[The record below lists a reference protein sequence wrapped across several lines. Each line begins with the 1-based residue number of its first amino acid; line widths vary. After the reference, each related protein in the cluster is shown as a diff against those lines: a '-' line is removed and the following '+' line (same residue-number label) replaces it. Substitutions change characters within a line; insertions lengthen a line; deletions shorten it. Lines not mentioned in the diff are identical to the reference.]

1 MTRPGRVDAR
11 PPIEPLPDIVG
22 CGATAFPLRLS
33 VPLGR
38 GIRRP
43 CTPPDVPK
51 AADPRG
57 QNLPSDGAQHR
68 TERTPPPCT
77 LRRQSVALLLGA
89 VTMIILGTARGQAPT
104 SAATAPRQAKAKRD
118 GSGPAALPDLPEN
131 VFAGPP
137 GVQGRTGAPDPAEA
151 KKQEHLQK
159 IRQLAFD
166 RRPSAILK
174 AWSTPR
180 DEAIK
185 EAENPAGQGQ
195 ANPGMPIAMP
205 RAMRRCA
212 GGYGGEHA
220 EHGGRAPSPASQ
232 PVPVPTRSI
241 ATSGGSSTT
250 SPWATGR
257 RSRHSWPGSPMR
269 KGRPLTSS

>member
-1 MTRPGRVDAR
+1 M
-11 PPIEPLPDIVG
+11 
-22 CGATAFPLRLS
+22 
-33 VPLGR
+33 
-38 GIRRP
+38 
-43 CTPPDVPK
+43 
-51 AADPRG
+51 
-57 QNLPSDGAQHR
+57 H
-68 TERTPPPCT
+68 

-89 VTMIILGTARGQAPT
+89 VTMIIFGTARGQAPT
-104 SAATAPRQAKAKRD
+104 SAATAPQQAKAKAT
-118 GSGPAALPDLPEN
+118 SGPAAPPDLPEN

-195 ANPGMPIAMP
+195 ANPGMPIAMS
-205 RAMRRCA
+205 RAMRRAQA
-212 GGYGGEHA
+212 GMVVNMPNV
-220 EHGGRAPSPASQ
+220 APGASPASQ
-232 PVPVPTRSI
+232 PVPVPIRSI

-269 KGRPLTSS
+269 KGRPLMSS